1 MTDGQEIN
9 ILKLENASLKK
20 KTLLAESE
28 LAIIKGIGNNSPEM
42 KSLKSEVAALKQQL
56 HTERESLKKEADELM
71 MKKIEHYEK
80 EIALVRED
88 AQVEILRLEKRSN
101 ELRELLRETVKELSN
116 AKDLNKSHQKLN
128 GELQEKLSKYEDK
141 AAHYRRKAIL

>member
-88 AQVEILRLEKRSN
+88 AQVQILRLEKINN
-101 ELRELLRETVKELSN
+101 E
-116 AKDLNKSHQKLN
+116 HQKLN
-128 GELQEKLSKYEDK
+128 GELQVKLSKYEDK
-141 AAHYRRKAIL
+141 AAHYRRKAVL

>member
-1 MTDGQEIN
+1 MKDDDNGNTGIISQER
-9 ILKLENASLKK
+9 LDEN
-20 KTLLAESE
+20 
-28 LAIIKGIGNNSPEM
+28 
-42 KSLKSEVAALKQQL
+42 SEVQALKQQL

-88 AQVEILRLEKRSN
+88 AQIQILRLDKRIG
-101 ELRELLRETVKELSN
+101 ELSAIN
-116 AKDLNKSHQKLN
+116 AEHQKLN

-141 AAHYRRKAIL
+141 AAHYRRKAI

>member
-9 ILKLENASLKK
+9 RLKLEV
-20 KTLLAESE
+20 
-28 LAIIKGIGNNSPEM
+28 
-42 KSLKSEVAALKQQL
+42 KSLKQQL
-56 HTERESLKKEADELM
+56 HTERVNFLKQHD
-71 MKKIEHYEK
+71 K

-88 AQVEILRLEKRSN
+88 VQIEILSLEKRNN

-128 GELQEKLSKYEDK
+128 GQLQEKLSKYEDK
-141 AAHYRRKAIL
+141 AAHYRRKGVL

>member
-9 ILKLENASLKK
+9 MLKLEV
-20 KTLLAESE
+20 T
-28 LAIIKGIGNNSPEM
+28 
-42 KSLKSEVAALKQQL
+42 ALKQQL

-101 ELRELLRETVKELSN
+101 ELRELLRETVKELSHSKN
-116 AKDLNKSHQKLN
+116 LNKSHQKLN
-128 GELQEKLSKYEDK
+128 GKLQEKLSKYEDK
-141 AAHYRRKAIL
+141 AAHYRRKGVL